1 MLCKDICKKN
11 NKFEETY
18 MISLL
23 TYFEA
28 VWLNKTS
35 RFKGILLKWYL
46 LMHGCKVGKGLKCAK
61 FPYFKGFPN
70 KNIIIGNYVDLGR
83 NNTFE
88 LSKNGKIIL
97 DDYVLLHQNIL
108 ISCNNQIKI
117 GKFSAVAENVS
128 IRDGNHQ
135 FSKNQFY
142 RLQDSVSEPIEI
154 GEDAGIAAGCVVLMG
169 AKISKGAFIGSN
181 SVITRKS
188 IIEEYGIYAGNPL
201 KLIATRK

>member
-1 MLCKDICKKN
+1 
-11 NKFEETY
+11 

>member
-1 MLCKDICKKN
+1 
-11 NKFEETY
+11 
-18 MISLL
+18 MISVLN
-23 TYFEA
+23 FIQN
-28 VWLNKTS
+28 VWRNKMS
-35 RFKGILLKWYL
+35 RFKGVILKCYL
-46 LMHGCKVGKGLKCAK
+46 LLHGCKVGKGLKCAGL
-61 FPYFKGFPN
+61 PYFKGFPN
-70 KNIIIGNYVDLGR
+70 KNIFIGDYVDLGR

-88 LSKNGKIIL
+88 LSKNGKVIL

-108 ISCNNQIKI
+108 ISCNHQIKI

-135 FSKNQFY
+135 FDKNQYY
-142 RLQDSVSEPIEI
+142 RLQGSVSEPIEI
-154 GEDAGIAAGCVVLMG
+154 GEDAGISAGCVVLMG

-188 IIEEYGIYAGNPL
+188 IIAEYGIYAGNPL

>member
-1 MLCKDICKKN
+1 
-11 NKFEETY
+11 
-18 MISLL
+18 MIKLL
-23 TYFEA
+23 IYIQA
-28 VWLNKTS
+28 VYRNKTS
-35 RFKGILLKWYL
+35 RLKGIILKWYL
-46 LMHGCKVGKGLKCAK
+46 QMHGCKVGKSLKCAT

-70 KNIIIGNYVDLGR
+70 KNIFIGNYVDLGR
-83 NNTFE
+83 NTTFE
-88 LSKNGKIIL
+88 LSNNGKVIL
-97 DDYVLLHQNIL
+97 DDYVLFHQNIL

-117 GKFSAVAENVS
+117 GKFSALAENVS

-135 FSKNQFY
+135 FSKNQYY
-142 RLQDSVSEPIEI
+142 RLQDSISEPIEI

-201 KLIATRK
+201 KLITTRK